1 MVFLNP
7 ISQQL
12 FVCGGEN
19 NRKGCKTLEKGGQW
33 TDFRYNAV
41 NISKLTTNRIM
52 ASAATT
58 ETGTYIFG
66 GQQGVHS
73 ATYEYMPSSKKTWT
87 KGNDN
92 IPNGFDRGCA
102 VAISENEIWLIGGKQ
117 QQQRRRVLAFYPKNH
132 TFIETNIKLT
142 RKRHSHRCTLMPD
155 KSGVMITGGTNES
168 TEIIDFKTRK
178 STFAG
183 NMNVFR
189 SLHGIGALVIEN
201 KPTLVVFG
209 GYAWSEGD
217 QPEKY
222 HDSIEKY
229 DHKTKKWTYLDI
241 KLKVPRRE
249 FGFVTLKQ
257 PLNICKDDKK

>member
-7 ISQQL
+7 INQQV

-19 NRKGCKTLEKGGQW
+19 NRRGCKTLGKGGQW
-33 TDFRYNAV
+33 TDFRHNAV

-58 ETGTYIFG
+58 ETGSYIFG
-66 GQQGVHS
+66 GLQGIHS
-73 ATYEYMPSSKKTWT
+73 ANYEYMLSSEKTWT

-102 VAISENEIWLIGGKQ
+102 VTISENEIWLIGGKQ
-117 QQQRRRVLAFYPKNH
+117 KKQRTRVLAFYPSNH
-132 TFIETNIKLT
+132 TFSQIGIELT
-142 RKRHSHRCTLMPD
+142 RSRNSHRCSLLPD
-155 KSGVMITGGTNES
+155 KSGVMVTGGTNES

-189 SLHGIGALVIEN
+189 SLHGIGTLVIEN

-209 GYAWSEGD
+209 GYSWAVGD
-217 QPEKY
+217 EPEKFL
-222 HDSIEKY
+222 DSIEKY
-229 DHKTKKWTYLDI
+229 DERTKKWTYLDI

-249 FGFVTLKQ
+249 FGFATLKH
-257 PLNICKDDKK
+257 PLKICN